1 MRGPRRP
8 SRKKSMQSGSK
19 YFLREAQYAHS
30 IEKALVVLIWL
41 SVITLSAFAETVKC
55 SECGM
60 TCDVAAKFT
69 AKIDHDGT
77 FYFCDIGDLLMYLK
91 RKTDL
96 AAFAQVKDYKT
107 GEWIGAVR
115 AYFVQSGKRFKT
127 PMGWGI
133 APFKNKEQAAEFG
146 GALDFSGIMKALK

>member
-1 MRGPRRP
+1 MT
-8 SRKKSMQSGSK
+8 
-19 YFLREAQYAHS
+19 
-30 IEKALVVLIWL
+30 KALVIAVLFTF
-41 SVITLSAFAETVKC
+41 TLTIPAIAEQVKC
-55 SECGM
+55 TECGM

-69 AKIDHDGT
+69 AKIDHDGKT

-115 AYFVQSGKRFKT
+115 AYFVQSDKRFKT

-133 APFKNKEQAAEFG
+133 APFKNREQAAEFG